1 MIEKVTEMNLNY
13 LKIPFYQMN
22 GQDADQNPIMTEYEY
37 TLLENAGIPGIAKVS
52 KQLEE
57 GKVFLMYS
65 ISSYI
70 SLEEKIAKGCLN
82 KEVFFFFFKQL
93 IKMYENIQLYLLD
106 FNSLNLNPAY
116 IFYDERTKQYVFLIG
131 TADRGSI
138 LEKFE
143 NLLTF
148 FADICPIEQQE
159 LLEYIFE
166 LFGSLS
172 ESNFEAHAFLKYILK
187 CKFEDSKNEGDT
199 KPVVLEEDVVLNNES
214 DTELETKK
222 NISSYLIS
230 VVCLVLAVF
239 FAFFVEYEF
248 KYCVVGMTLGLLAT
262 GFMVFQ
268 VYSTIEHK
276 RKSQST

>member
-70 SLEEKIAKGCLN
+70 SLEEKMAKGCLN
-82 KEVFFFFFKQL
+82 KEVFFDFFKQL

-116 IFYDERTKQYVFLIG
+116 IFYDERKKQYVFLIG

-172 ESNFEAHAFLKYILK
+172 ESNFEAHAF
-187 CKFEDSKNEGDT
+187 FPGWQEAAGQD
-199 KPVVLEEDVVLNNES
+199 
-214 DTELETKK
+214 
-222 NISSYLIS
+222 
-230 VVCLVLAVF
+230 
-239 FAFFVEYEF
+239 
-248 KYCVVGMTLGLLAT
+248 
-262 GFMVFQ
+262 
-268 VYSTIEHK
+268 H
-276 RKSQST
+276 